1 MVVFEYLREVFS
13 LNEMVIPKTLKIFEF
28 KEPEHTFQNLELLPF
43 GSDTVYAVQLFW
55 QKSMIIAKIKIVNAF
70 FYIIIKFAFI

>member
-1 MVVFEYLREVFS
+1 MARIVLKISGEYLREVFS

-43 GSDTVYAVQLFW
+43 GSDTSCCPVVL
-55 QKSMIIAKIKIVNAF
+55 AKIYDNR
-70 FYIIIKFAFI
+70 